1 MLEFA
6 EITSEVPTVLPYLGP
21 EIIAVMQA
29 AGNALPDNSPSGPG
43 LPTPSK
49 IDGRSTPLIVTGDDI
64 VVIHLCLNVRFWTGS
79 FGILRDERY
88 EPTDNWNI
96 C

>member
-29 AGNALPDNSPSGPG
+29 AGNALPDNSRSGPG

-49 IDGRSTPLIVTGDDI
+49 IDGRSIPLMVLSRNLRCSDSRIVGG
-64 VVIHLCLNVRFWTGS
+64 L
-79 FGILRDERY
+79 
-88 EPTDNWNI
+88 NI
-96 C
+96 CVRWHP